1 MINWS
6 ELVNVL
12 IRSLGSIVTLFIM
25 SKLMGRK
32 QISQLSTFDYIMGI
46 SIGSI
51 AAQMTTATETE
62 WFHFVSAMGVYVA
75 VYMLIAVITVKSL
88 WARKFFE
95 GAPIIL
101 IQEGKIIT
109 KNLKS
114 VHYEVNNLLE
124 ECRLEGY
131 FDIND
136 ISMATMES
144 DGRISLLAKVDKRPV
159 NVGDMKLSPPPE
171 GLVANIIIDGN
182 IMGDN
187 LKAIGKEEGW
197 LLKELKK
204 QNISS
209 PQDVLLATCDVKDVC
224 NIFLKSEDINVKHC
238 LE

>member
-1 MINWS
+1 MINWND
-6 ELVNVL
+6 LVNVL
-12 IRSLGSIVTLFIM
+12 IRSLGSIITLFVM
-25 SKLMGRK
+25 SKMMGRK

-51 AAQMTTATETE
+51 AAQMATDAETE
-62 WFHFVSAMGVYVA
+62 WFHFVSAMAVYVA
-75 VYMLIAVITVKSL
+75 VYILIAVITVKSL

-101 IQEGKIIT
+101 IQDGKIIS

-114 VHYEVNNLLE
+114 VHYEVNSLLE

-136 ISMATMES
+136 IQMATMES
-144 DGRISLLAKVDKRPV
+144 DGRISLLPTVDKRPV
-159 NVGDMKLSPPPE
+159 NVGDLKLSPQPE
-171 GLVANIIIDGN
+171 GLVANLIIDGKV
-182 IMGDN
+182 MESN
-187 LKAIGKEEGW
+187 LKAIGKEEEW

-204 QNISS
+204 QNIKS
-209 PQDVLLATCDVKDVC
+209 PKDVLLATCDVNGKFHV
-224 NIFLKSEDINVKHC
+224 FLKNENINVRHC